1 MNNTAITLFCMLLSI
16 ACLQAQVAQ
25 TDPLFI
31 SLKQQDSIFFE
42 RGFNQCDLE
51 YLEQAVH
58 PDLVFFHDQGGF
70 QNRTV
75 FFENVRQNLCADP
88 NQKPIR
94 KLEEGSLEV
103 YPLYNNGQLYGA
115 IQNGVHKFFIRE
127 PGKAD
132 VPTSTAKFTHL
143 YLLEDDKWMLREVL
157 SFDHKNI
164 EPAPAKGPIDDILW
178 TAAWGPDG
186 RFIATGGNHNVL
198 RIFSGTTF
206 EPAENYP
213 VKGTI
218 TNLKWHLTCPC
229 SPSRRGF
236 ADQSSAHL
244 ETASGPCG
252 TVQPCTACAP
262 SAECRR
268 RAAVGDNE
276 GQLHL
281 FSKDGTLLRTID
293 VQQKSIT
300 GLDWHPTQNIVA
312 TVGHHI
318 ALYDT
323 DQEKLTAITPRPED
337 VLMLCVAWHPTG
349 AFFATGDYGDY
360 EKNYPPLLQFWSSD
374 GRKINDIAG
383 SQAEYRALRWSPD
396 GNRWQ
401 PPATPCA
408 SGRSTANRWA
418 KALPMPCSGGWI
430 GAPTGAK
437 LLARMNT
444 ETSWFGIPGRWFKS
458 GCDKARR
465 YRPDN
470 TTGKNPNKTEHP

>member
-16 ACLQAQVAQ
+16 ACLQAQMAQ

-115 IQNGVHKFFIRE
+115 IQNGVHKFYIRE

-218 TNLKWHLTCPC
+218 TNLKWHPTLPLLAVATQL
-229 SPSRRGF
+229 SPDKPF
-236 ADQSSAHL
+236 LLHL
-244 ETASGPCG
+244 ETGKRTMLNG
-252 TVQPCTACAP
+252 TAIYGV
-262 SAECRR
+262 
-268 RAAVGDNE
+268 RAIGWNADGSMLAVGDNE

-318 ALYDT
+318 ALYDA

-360 EKNYPPLLQFWSSD
+360 EKNYPPLLQFWSPD
-374 GRKINDIAG
+374 GQKINDIAG
-383 SQAEYRALRWSPD
+383 SKAEYRALRWSPD
-396 GNRWQ
+396 GQ
-401 PPATPCA
+401 QLATA
-408 SGRSTANRWA
+408 SDALRIWSIDGKPLGESASDALLWGVDWSPDGRQIVSSDEHGNILVWN
-418 KALPMPCSGGWI
+418 
-430 GAPTGAK
+430 TGPVVQK
-437 LLARMNT
+437 RM
-444 ETSWFGIPGRWFKS
+444 R
-458 GCDKARR
+458 
-465 YRPDN
+465 
-470 TTGKNPNKTEHP
+470 